1 MAEDLIELGIE
12 GIDKLVDK
20 HFHKLPDKYIDPH
33 TYNPRRWHR
42 HGDGKESGGG
52 ENEPRTDY
60 EDSTRKIKGERNSAA
75 VRGDAAY
82 SPEREQ
88 SYNTRQRQRTS
99 LPPAPSA
106 SDSRRAYEYVIP
118 PPTSNLGLQANR
130 RRKRRDGLVR
140 RCSSQ
145 PGTPRDNDRK
155 KTRGERE
162 QDRRRRR
169 SFSDERRRDIVGVEK
184 ENRNGRGQNKTEKVM
199 LALLGAAVGGL
210 AVRAVIDKLDRKSG
224 KGDDMRSGGRVRTS
238 GGDGRGGGDEKQ
250 VVKGRGRR

>member
-42 HGDGKESGGG
+42 HGDGEESDDS
-52 ENEPRTDY
+52 ENEPRADY

-75 VRGDAAY
+75 VSDDFAC

-88 SYNTRQRQRTS
+88 SYRARQRHRTG

-106 SDSRRAYEYVIP
+106 SDSSRGYEYVIP
-118 PPTSNLGLQANR
+118 PPTSNLELQDNR
-130 RRKRRDGLVR
+130 RREKRDDLVR
-140 RCSSQ
+140 RSSSQ
-145 PGTPRDNDRK
+145 PGALKSNDKK
-155 KTRGERE
+155 KTRGDRE

-169 SFSDERRRDIVGVEK
+169 SFSDERRRDIGGAGK
-184 ENRNGRGQNKTEKVM
+184 ENGNGGGQNKAEKVV
-199 LALLGAAVGGL
+199 LTLLGAAVGGL
-210 AVRAVIDKLDRKSG
+210 AVCAVIDRLDRKSG
-224 KGDDMRSGGRVRTS
+224 KGADMGSGGRSRT
-238 GGDGRGGGDEKQ
+238 GGDGRSGGDEKQ

>member
-1 MAEDLIELGIE
+1 MAEDLIELGME

-42 HGDGKESGGG
+42 HGDGKESD
-52 ENEPRTDY
+52 ESEDEPRTDY
-60 EDSTRKIKGERNSAA
+60 EDSTSKIKGERNSAA

-88 SYNTRQRQRTS
+88 SYNTRQHQRTR

-106 SDSRRAYEYVIP
+106 SDSSRGYEYVVL
-118 PPTSNLGLQANR
+118 PPTSNLRPQDNR
-130 RRKRRDGLVR
+130 RRERRDGLVR
-140 RCSSQ
+140 RSSSQ
-145 PGTPRDNDRK
+145 PGALRDDDRK

-162 QDRRRRR
+162 QDRRRGR

-184 ENRNGRGQNKTEKVM
+184 ENRNGGGQNKTEKVM
-199 LALLGAAVGGL
+199 LTLLGAAVGGL
-210 AVRAVIDKLDRKSG
+210 AVRAVIDKLDRKCG
-224 KGDDMRSGGRVRTS
+224 KGDDMRSGGRVRTG